1 MPPSVS
7 RAVFAASGH
16 LPFIDDRAEF
26 LSDLLDFYDGGYGL
40 VVMKVA
46 LDEEGCTCE
55 FRLKGPVAA
64 STGVGDRLLEPVL
77 ALPEAPVNFEDLSFV
92 DHPPTAATL
101 LLLADEPVS
110 EDEDF

>member
-1 MPPSVS
+1 M
-7 RAVFAASGH
+7 G
-16 LPFIDDRAEF
+16 E
-26 LSDLLDFYDGGYGL
+26 
-40 VVMKVA
+40 
-46 LDEEGCTCE
+46 
-55 FRLKGPVAA
+55 
-64 STGVGDRLLEPVL
+64 RLLEPVL

>member
-1 MPPSVS
+1 MPGVRQPSKSV
-7 RAVFAASGH
+7 
-16 LPFIDDRAEF
+16 
-26 LSDLLDFYDGGYGL
+26 
-40 VVMKVA
+40 
-46 LDEEGCTCE
+46 
-55 FRLKGPVAA
+55 LKQARPVAA
-64 STGVGDRLLEPVL
+64 STGVGERLLEPVL

>member
-1 MPPSVS
+1 MRCVEREGAP
-7 RAVFAASGH
+7 ASSAQG
-16 LPFIDDRAEF
+16 
-26 LSDLLDFYDGGYGL
+26 
-40 VVMKVA
+40 
-46 LDEEGCTCE
+46 
-55 FRLKGPVAA
+55 VAA
-64 STGVGDRLLEPVL
+64 STNVGERLLEPVL

>member
-1 MPPSVS
+1 MQPRHQEQSWRLTS
-7 RAVFAASGH
+7 AN
-16 LPFIDDRAEF
+16 
-26 LSDLLDFYDGGYGL
+26 LSSTIGSQPRP
-40 VVMKVA
+40 
-46 LDEEGCTCE
+46 T
-55 FRLKGPVAA
+55 RKGPVAA
-64 STGVGDRLLEPVL
+64 STNVGERLIEPVL

>member
-1 MPPSVS
+1 M
-7 RAVFAASGH
+7 G
-16 LPFIDDRAEF
+16 E
-26 LSDLLDFYDGGYGL
+26 
-40 VVMKVA
+40 
-46 LDEEGCTCE
+46 
-55 FRLKGPVAA
+55 RLI
-64 STGVGDRLLEPVL
+64 EPVL

>member
-1 MPPSVS
+1 M
-7 RAVFAASGH
+7 
-16 LPFIDDRAEF
+16 
-26 LSDLLDFYDGGYGL
+26 
-40 VVMKVA
+40 
-46 LDEEGCTCE
+46 
-55 FRLKGPVAA
+55 
-64 STGVGDRLLEPVL
+64 L

>member
-1 MPPSVS
+1 MVGRVPLGSSISSWFVMYLLVLIL
-7 RAVFAASGH
+7 AIFANIKFKDKKITFG
-16 LPFIDDRAEF
+16 
-26 LSDLLDFYDGGYGL
+26 
-40 VVMKVA
+40 
-46 LDEEGCTCE
+46 T
-55 FRLKGPVAA
+55 
-64 STGVGDRLLEPVL
+64 LLEPVL

>member
-1 MPPSVS
+1 MAPSTMDA
-7 RAVFAASGH
+7 R
-16 LPFIDDRAEF
+16 R
-26 LSDLLDFYDGGYGL
+26 
-40 VVMKVA
+40 
-46 LDEEGCTCE
+46 
-55 FRLKGPVAA
+55 AA
-64 STGVGDRLLEPVL
+64 STNVGDRLLEPVL